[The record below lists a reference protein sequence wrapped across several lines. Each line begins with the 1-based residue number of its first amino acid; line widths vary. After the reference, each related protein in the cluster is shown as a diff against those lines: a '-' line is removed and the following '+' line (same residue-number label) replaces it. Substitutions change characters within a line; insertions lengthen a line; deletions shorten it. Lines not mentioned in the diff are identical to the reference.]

1 MLIIYHFDLVLTL
14 TILVQQGLLSSAVP
28 NRVVKTHRAR
38 VTPEDATE
46 SCCNSPGLCHVCMY
60 VHGAQL
66 QPHLSFKL
74 ETPNN
79 KSRFRFA
86 AEMGRPT
93 NLT

>member
-1 MLIIYHFDLVLTL
+1 MYHFDLVLTL

-46 SCCNSPGLCHVCMY
+46 SLLQFAWSVLCMY